1 VHTTAPLI
9 ILALLGGNSPTP
21 VAFPVP
27 FADTIPRRPIPAS
40 EIELVGPVR
49 PGEYLGVVAPR
60 AAWLGRETGEAEIW
74 VHPLK
79 VAREF
84 ILSFKVPEYRD
95 PIPGS
100 SIARTVRVRPEGAT
114 IVYSHASF
122 SVRQHVMVPRD
133 QPGLLVLLEVDSAR
147 PLEVIV
153 EFQPIL
159 QLAWPGGFGGQFLGW
174 SEQRK
179 AFILSESLR
188 KRNALIGSPW
198 AAEATAHPAHRLAD
212 APATFVIPVDPDR
225 AGREMIPIVIAGS
238 TAGRDSATAA
248 YDRILSDAAA
258 IPGRLHAWA
267 ETTLDRMVQIDTPDD
282 SLDLAFTW
290 TAVNLEE
297 QRVCNPDLGCGFVA
311 GWGPSGSSL
320 RPGFGWFFGGD
331 AMMTS
336 TAMVVAG
343 QTDLVAEELKF
354 LARYQREDGKMP
366 HEISQAAASI
376 PWFDEYPYPY
386 YHADTTPWWMVAVWQ
401 YWRTT
406 GDDQFVRDIWPA
418 YQKAWSWFQ
427 ANESDG
433 DGLLENTT
441 AGLAAVEVGELG
453 AGLHQG
459 IYLAAVGTA
468 ALEGTAQ
475 LAGAIGDA
483 SIASEAER
491 LGKRARQAID
501 ESYWLPEDGHHAFA
515 LLRDGGKS
523 RDLTA
528 WAAVGAMFGLFAPD
542 RAEGTLQKLAAGDLA
557 TDWGARML
565 SSSSPLYDPLHY
577 NSGTVWPFVTS
588 FVGLGQYRYRRPWSG
603 YPFVDAMRR
612 LTFDWALGRHPELL
626 SGRFYNPLDETVP
639 HQFFASSALPA
650 MFIRGTLGWDP
661 DASAVRA
668 RLSPQLPPQWER
680 VEIRNLAVGSE
691 SLDVK
696 LERGAGSARLEVA
709 GSGSV
714 ELEWTC
720 AIPAGARNVRAML
733 NGTLIQVT
741 AVEGTHDGMAMIVL
755 PPGESARVAEVTW
768 DGGLEV
774 VSPLAAPQ
782 PGEESRGMRVL
793 DFGASE
799 DGWRLRLEGPAGSEA
814 EIGLIGEPVRVASVE
829 GLTPSGTGNTGAAT
843 VEDRDPGTGRTTL
856 SVRFPD
862 GYGWS
867 RLEILLAQ
875 GT

>member
-1 VHTTAPLI
+1 MHATVPLI
-9 ILALLGGNSPTP
+9 ISALLGGSTPAIESPL
-21 VAFPVP
+21 
-27 FADTIPRRPIPAS
+27 DTIPRRPLPTS
-40 EIELVGPVR
+40 ELELVGPVR
-49 PGEYLGVVAPR
+49 PGEYLGVVGPR
-60 AAWLGRETGEAEIW
+60 AAWLGRETGEAEVW

-79 VAREF
+79 LAGEF
-84 ILSFKVPEYRD
+84 KLSFKVPEYRD

-100 SIARTVRVRPEGAT
+100 SIARTIRVRPEGAT

-122 SVRQHVMVPRD
+122 SVRQHVLAPREE
-133 QPGLLVLLEVDSAR
+133 PGLLVLLEIDSAR
-147 PLEVIV
+147 PLEVVV
-153 EFQPIL
+153 EFQPVL
-159 QLAWPGGFGGQFLGW
+159 QLAWPGGFGGQYLGW
-174 SEQRK
+174 SEERK

-188 KRNALIGSPW
+188 RRNGLIGSPW

-212 APATFVIPVDPDR
+212 APATFVIPVDPER
-225 AGREMIPIVIAGS
+225 AARELIPIVIAGS
-238 TAGRDSATAA
+238 AAGRDSATAA
-248 YDRILSDAAA
+248 YDRILADAAT
-258 IPGRLHAWA
+258 IPDRLHAWA
-267 ETTLDRMVQIDTPDD
+267 ETTIDRLVEIDTPDD

-290 TAVNLEE
+290 AAVNLEE

-336 TAMVVAG
+336 TAMVVTG

-366 HEISQAAASI
+366 HEISQAAAST
-376 PWFDEYPYPY
+376 PWFEEYPYPY

-401 YWRTT
+401 YWRAT
-406 GDDQFVRDIWPA
+406 GDDDFVRDIWPA
-418 YQKAWSWFQ
+418 YRKAWDWFR

-468 ALEGTAQ
+468 ALEGAAQ
-475 LAGAIGDA
+475 LAAAIGDA
-483 SIASEAER
+483 SIAAEAQSMGE
-491 LGKRARQAID
+491 RARQAID
-501 ESYWLPEDGHHAFA
+501 ESFWLPEEDHHAFA

-523 RDLTA
+523 RNLTA
-528 WAAVGAMFGLFAPD
+528 WAAVGALFGLFADD
-542 RAEGTLQKLAAGDLA
+542 RAEGTLEKLASGDVA

-603 YPFVDAMRR
+603 YPFVHAMRR

-639 HQFFASSALPA
+639 HQFFASSALPS

-661 DASAVRA
+661 DAAARRA
-668 RLSPQLPPQWER
+668 RLAPQLPPDWER
-680 VEIRNLAVGSE
+680 VEVRNLAVGTNR
-691 SLDVK
+691 LDVK
-696 LERGAGSARLEVA
+696 LARRAGSAGLELD
-709 GSGSV
+709 GSGAV
-714 ELEWTC
+714 ELEWAC
-720 AIPAGARNVRAML
+720 AIPPGATNVRASL
-733 NGTLIQVT
+733 DGTPIQIVP
-741 AVEGTHDGMAMIVL
+741 VEGLHDQVATLVF
-755 PPGESARVAEVTW
+755 PPGASVRIAEVTW

-774 VSPLAAPQ
+774 AAPLAAPRA
-782 PGEESRGMRVL
+782 GEESRGVRIL
-793 DFGASE
+793 DFGESDE
-799 DGWRLRLEGPAGSEA
+799 GWRLRLEGPAGSDA
-814 EIGLIGEPVRVASVE
+814 DVGVRGEPIRVTGVE
-829 GLTPSGTGNTGAAT
+829 GLDSSGSAGAGAAT
-843 VEDRDPGTGRTTL
+843 AGDRQHDTGRTALHVRFPAGTGR
-856 SVRFPD
+856 
-862 GYGWS
+862 S
-867 RLEILLAQ
+867 RLDVRLAP
-875 GT
+875 GD